1 MVKMVRASK
10 GTRRRTRQKF
20 SKKARERGLSPIT
33 RSFVEYSEGE
43 KANIVIDPS
52 IQKGQPHSRFHG
64 QTGTVIGTQGGSYLL
79 EVRMGKATKTVVVR
93 PEHLR
98 KSR

>member
-1 MVKMVRASK
+1 MVKASK
-10 GTRRRTRQKF
+10 GLRKRTRQKY
-20 SKKARERGLSPIT
+20 KKSARDRGLSPIT
-33 RSFVEYSEGE
+33 RGFVTYEEGE

-64 QTGTVIGTQGGSYLL
+64 QTGTVVGTQGDSYLL
-79 EVRMGKATKTVVVR
+79 KVRMGGKTKTVIVS

-98 KSR
+98 KAR

>member
-10 GTRRRTRQKF
+10 GTRRRTRKKF

-33 RSFVEYSEGE
+33 RSFVEYAEGE
-43 KANIVIDPS
+43 KANIVVDPS

-79 EVRMGKATKTVVVR
+79 EVRMGKATKTVVVS

>member
-1 MVKMVRASK
+1 MVRTSK
-10 GTRRRTRQKF
+10 GLRKRTRQKF
-20 SKKARERGLSPIT
+20 RKRARERGLSPIT
-33 RSFVEYSEGE
+33 RSFVEYKEGE

-64 QTGTVIGTQGGSYLL
+64 QTGTVIGNQGRAYVL
-79 EVRMGKATKTVVVR
+79 EVKMGKKIKRVLVN

-98 KSR
+98 KAR

>member
-1 MVKMVRASK
+1 MVRASK

-20 SKKARERGLSPIT
+20 RKRARDRGLSPIT
-33 RSFVEYSEGE
+33 RSFVTYEEGE

-64 QTGTVIGTQGGSYLL
+64 QTGTVIGTQGDSYLL
-79 EVRMGKATKTVVVR
+79 KVRMGGKMKTIIVS
-93 PEHLR
+93 PEHMKKAR
-98 KSR
+98 

>member
-1 MVKMVRASK
+1 MVKSSK
-10 GTRRRTRQKF
+10 GLRKRTRQKF
-20 SKKARERGLSPIT
+20 RKRARERGLSPIT
-33 RSFVEYSEGE
+33 RSFVEFEEGE

-64 QTGTVIGTQGGSYLL
+64 QTGTVVGNQGNAYLL
-79 EVRMGKATKTVVVR
+79 EVKMGRKMKRVIVS

-98 KSR
+98 KAR